1 VDGFSAGIGKAGI
14 ASGSGKNK
22 GTLHKL
28 PMNERLCVLCKLG
41 QGASSIV
48 YKALDLSEMRLVA
61 VKMISVFD
69 RTKRRQMVREL
80 STLFEML
87 RSRKKMIN
95 SAVLEE
101 DHEDRQTQAHP
112 HLFSTSSNNLTIEE
126 QSVQEPS
133 CTETKDRQSNIVDFY
148 DAFSNLE
155 DGGVALMMEYL
166 DGGSLQ
172 DIVDLGGCRDEGTL
186 ANIAIQAL
194 QGLEFLHSCNQ
205 IHRDI
210 KPGNLLIDQHGVV
223 KVNARGYHIGSST
236 CND

>member
-1 VDGFSAGIGKAGI
+1 MKHNRATV
-14 ASGSGKNK
+14 
-22 GTLHKL
+22 HKL
-28 PMNERLCVLCKLG
+28 PIKERLCVLCKLG

-48 YKALDLSEMRLVA
+48 YKALDLSELRLVA

-80 STLFEML
+80 SALFEML
-87 RSRKKMIN
+87 RGRQDALKKEALNDDSEAIHKR
-95 SAVLEE
+95 SF
-101 DHEDRQTQAHP
+101 
-112 HLFSTSSNNLTIEE
+112 LFSTSSNRLDTDDLQATPETADE
-126 QSVQEPS
+126 DLPKQSQH
-133 CTETKDRQSNIVDFY
+133 NIVDFY

-172 DIVDLGGCRDEGTL
+172 DIVDAGGCSDEASL
-186 ANIAIQAL
+186 ANIAQQSLLGL
-194 QGLEFLHSCNQ
+194 QFLHSCNQ

-223 KVNARGYHIGSST
+223 KVKPHL
-236 CND
+236 CVCDE